1 MTAESVVASVASV
14 VSVVS
19 VCVQVHTL
27 KASLHYLVIVRLSQI
42 I

>member
-1 MTAESVVASVASV
+1 MTAESVVASVA
-14 VSVVS
+14 SVVS